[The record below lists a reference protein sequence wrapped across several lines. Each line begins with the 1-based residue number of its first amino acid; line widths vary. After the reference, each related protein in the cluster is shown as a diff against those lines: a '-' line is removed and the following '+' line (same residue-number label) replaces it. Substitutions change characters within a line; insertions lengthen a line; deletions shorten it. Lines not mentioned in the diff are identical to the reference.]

1 MPNSSYLCAR
11 GLLPGLTERWFETAD
26 GGQVLRQ
33 VTRAPTG
40 AVSSAWARR
49 EADLMRERFGSF
61 GVALYEA
68 VYGAPAEPPGTPGPA
83 GASGTPSA
91 TLSAEEFEDAWW
103 RGRIGRHFTP
113 YDSGPVPQ
121 GTRLT
126 GTVDALP
133 WGPGVTG
140 LTVDLGLPVG
150 GFVDMG
156 ALPGDPDLWP
166 AVGARGDFEVITL
179 RIDCEGGAHA
189 QIRLRPAAD

>member
-11 GLLPGLTERWFETAD
+11 GLLPGLAERWFETGD
-26 GGQVLRQ
+26 GGEVLRQ

-68 VYGAPAEPPGTPGPA
+68 VYGGPAEPPGRSVA
-83 GASGTPSA
+83 EV
-91 TLSAEEFEDAWW
+91 SAEEFEDAWR
-103 RGRIGRHFTP
+103 RGHIGRHFTP

-121 GTRLT
+121 GTRLA
-126 GTVDALP
+126 GTVAAAP

-140 LTVDLGLPVG
+140 LFVDLGLPVG
-150 GFVDMG
+150 GFVDMLQ
-156 ALPGDPDLWP
+156 LPRDPERWP
-166 AVGARGDFEVITL
+166 AVGTDGSFEVVTL
-179 RIDCEGGAHA
+179 RISFDGDPHA
-189 QIRLRPAAD
+189 QIRLRPVGE